1 METNKIYHGN
11 CVEKLKEIE
20 ANKVDLIYFD
30 PPFFTQRKHSLT
42 NKDNSKTYEFDDKYN
57 SIEEYLELVENV
69 LLESKRVLK
78 NTGSVFLHCDKTAS
92 HNIRV
97 VMDKIFGRENF
108 QSEIIWSYKR
118 WSNAKKGLLNSH
130 QVIFFYSKTQDFKF
144 NTLYTDYSAT
154 TNLDQILQ
162 DRERN
167 ENGKSDYKKDENG
180 NVILGKEKKGVP
192 LSDVWEIPYLNPKA
206 KERTGYP
213 TQKPV
218 LLLNQILNIVTD
230 EGDLVVDPFCG
241 SGTTCVSAK
250 SLKRQFIGID
260 ISKDAVELANSR
272 LEEMVI
278 SESNLLNKGTNEY
291 QEKTEKELAILQNIN
306 AFPVQRNSGIDGF
319 LKDHFEG
326 MPVPVKIQG
335 EYETIEDAIEK
346 LEKASYGKD
355 YKMKIL
361 IQTRETG
368 ISRLFGFE
376 SDVTIMKSL
385 ELQTKDLLKKNNEG
399 ITRVLQNGGLSA
411 SMIVWCKVQVQFFN

>member
-30 PPFFTQRKHSLT
+30 PPFFTQRKHSLN

-57 SIEEYLELVENV
+57 SIQEYLELVENV
-69 LLESKRVLK
+69 LQESKRVLK

-97 VMDKIFGRENF
+97 VMDKVFGRENF

-118 WSNAKKGLLNSH
+118 WSNAKKGLLNAH

-167 ENGKSDYKKDENG
+167 ENGKSVYKKDENG

-250 SLKRQFIGID
+250 LLKRQFIGID
-260 ISKDAVELANSR
+260 ISMDAVELANSR

-291 QEKTEKELAILQNIN
+291 QEKTEKELATLQNIN

-319 LKDHFEG
+319 LKEHFEG

-335 EYETIEDAIEK
+335 ENETIEDAIEK
-346 LEKASYGKD
+346 LEKSSYGKD

-385 ELQTKDLLKKNNEG
+385 ELQTKDLLKKSNEG
-399 ITRVLQNGGLSA
+399 ITSVSQKRSGKANSTTPPLRKFSRL
-411 SMIVWCKVQVQFFN
+411 

>member
-11 CVEKLKEIE
+11 CVEKLQEME
-20 ANKVDLIYFD
+20 ADRVDLVYFD

-42 NKDNSKTYEFDDKYN
+42 NKNNSKTYEFDDKFG
-57 SIEEYLELVENV
+57 SMEEYLSLIESV
-69 LLESKRVLK
+69 LQQSKRVLK
-78 NTGSVFLHCDKTAS
+78 ETGSVFLHCDKTAS
-92 HNIRV
+92 HHIRV
-97 VMDKIFGRENF
+97 VLDKVFGRENF

-118 WSNAKKGLLNSH
+118 WSNSKKGLLNAH
-130 QVIFFYSKTQDFKF
+130 QVIFFYSKSADFKF

-162 DRERN
+162 ERMRN
-167 ENGKSDYKKDENG
+167 ENGKAVYKRDEQG

-218 LLLNQILNIVTD
+218 LLLNQILNIATD
-230 EGDLVVDPFCG
+230 EGDLVLDPFCG

-250 SLKRQFIGID
+250 FLNRQFIGID
-260 ISKDAVELANSR
+260 ISEDAVDLANAR

-278 SESNLLNKGTNEY
+278 SESNLLAKGAKEY
-291 QEKTEKELAILQNIN
+291 QEKTEKELAILQQIN
-306 AFPVQRNSGIDGF
+306 AFPVQRNNGIDGF
-319 LKDHFEG
+319 LKDHIEG
-326 MPVPVKIQG
+326 LPVPVKIQG

-346 LEKASYGKD
+346 LERACIGKG

-361 IQTRETG
+361 VQTRDTG
-368 ISRLFGFE
+368 TSRLFGFPT
-376 SDVTIMKSL
+376 DVSILKSL
-385 ELQTKDLLKKNNEG
+385 ELQTRSLMEKHTERAKPSIQNA
-399 ITRVLQNGGLSA
+399 RVATQ
-411 SMIVWCKVQVQFFN
+411 

>member
-11 CVEKLKEIE
+11 CIEKLKEIE

-57 SIEEYLELVENV
+57 SMEEYLELVENV
-69 LLESKRVLK
+69 LAQSKRVLK

-97 VMDKIFGRENF
+97 VMDKVFGRENF

-118 WSNAKKGLLNSH
+118 WSNAKKGLLNAH

-167 ENGKSDYKKDENG
+167 ENGKSVYKKDENG
-180 NVILGKEKKGVP
+180 NIVLGKEKKGVP

-218 LLLNQILNIVTD
+218 LLLNQILNIVTE

-319 LKDHFEG
+319 LKEHFKG
-326 MPVPVKIQG
+326 IPVPVKIQG

-385 ELQTKDLLKKNNEG
+385 ELQTKDLLKKNNEV
-399 ITRVLQNGGLSA
+399 ITRVLQNYGLSD
-411 SMIVWCKVQVQFFN
+411 SKTVV

>member
-1 METNKIYHGN
+1 MLTKEHPKMETNIIYHGN

-57 SIEEYLELVENV
+57 SIDEYLELLENV
-69 LLESKRVLK
+69 LKESKRVLK

-97 VMDKIFGRENF
+97 VMDKVFGRENF

-118 WSNAKKGLLNSH
+118 WSNAKKGLLNAH
-130 QVIFFYSKTQDFKF
+130 QVIFFYSKTQNFKF
-144 NTLYTDYSAT
+144 NILYTDYSAT

-162 DRERN
+162 DRERD
-167 ENGKSDYKKDENG
+167 ENGKSVYKKDENG

-291 QEKTEKELAILQNIN
+291 KEKTEKELAVLQNIN

-326 MPVPVKIQG
+326 MPVPVKIQV

-346 LEKASYGKD
+346 LEKASNGKD

-376 SDVTIMKSL
+376 SDVTIIKSL
-385 ELQTKDLLKKNNEG
+385 ELQTKQLMKKTKMQKNG
-399 ITRVLQNGGLSA
+399 I
-411 SMIVWCKVQVQFFN
+411 KYF

>member
-57 SIEEYLELVENV
+57 SIEEYLKLVENV
-69 LLESKRVLK
+69 LQESKRVLK

-118 WSNAKKGLLNSH
+118 WSNAKKGLLNAH

-167 ENGKSDYKKDENG
+167 ENGKSVYKKDENG
-180 NVILGKEKKGVP
+180 NVVLGKEKKGVP

-218 LLLNQILNIVTD
+218 LLLNQILNIVTE

-399 ITRVLQNGGLSA
+399 ITSVLQNGGFSA
-411 SMIVWCKVQVQFFN
+411 SMKV

>member
-167 ENGKSDYKKDENG
+167 ENGKSVYKKDENG

-230 EGDLVVDPFCG
+230 ENDLVVDPFCG

-376 SDVTIMKSL
+376 SDVTIIKSL

-411 SMIVWCKVQVQFFN
+411 SKTV

>member
-69 LLESKRVLK
+69 LVQSKRVLK

-92 HNIRV
+92 HNIRA
-97 VMDKIFGRENF
+97 VMDKVFGRENF

-118 WSNAKKGLLNSH
+118 WSNAKKGLLNAH

-167 ENGKSDYKKDENG
+167 ENGKSVYKKDENG

-260 ISKDAVELANSR
+260 ISQDAVELAYSR

-368 ISRLFGFE
+368 INRLFGFE
-376 SDVTIMKSL
+376 SDVTILKSL
-385 ELQTKDLLKKNNEG
+385 ELQTKDLMKKNTEG
-399 ITRVLQNGGLSA
+399 ITSPIRKQGVSA
-411 SMIVWCKVQVQFFN
+411 SMTVKL

>member
-30 PPFFTQRKHSLT
+30 PPFFTQRKHSLN

-57 SIEEYLELVENV
+57 SIQEYLELVENV
-69 LLESKRVLK
+69 LQESKRVLK

-97 VMDKIFGRENF
+97 VMDKVFGRENF

-118 WSNAKKGLLNSH
+118 WSNAKKGLLNAH

-167 ENGKSDYKKDENG
+167 ENGKSVYKKDENG

-250 SLKRQFIGID
+250 LLKRQFIGID
-260 ISKDAVELANSR
+260 ISMDAVELANSR

-291 QEKTEKELAILQNIN
+291 QEKTEKELATLQNIN

-319 LKDHFEG
+319 LKEHFEG

-335 EYETIEDAIEK
+335 ENETIEDAIEK
-346 LEKASYGKD
+346 LEKSSYGKD

-361 IQTRETG
+361 IQTKETG

-385 ELQTKDLLKKNNEG
+385 ELQTKDLLKKSNEG
-399 ITRVLQNGGLSA
+399 ITSVSQKRSGKANSTTPPLR
-411 SMIVWCKVQVQFFN
+411 KVSRL

>member
-1 METNKIYHGN
+1 MEANKIIHGN
-11 CVEKLKEIE
+11 CVEKLKEME
-20 ANKVDLIYFD
+20 ANKIDLIYFD

-42 NKDNSKTYEFDDKYN
+42 NKDNSKTYEFEDKYN
-57 SIEEYLELVENV
+57 SIDEYLSLIESVLVQ
-69 LLESKRVLK
+69 SKRVLK

-97 VMDKIFGRENF
+97 VLDKIFGLDNF

-144 NTLYTDYSAT
+144 NTIYTDYSAT

-167 ENGKSDYKKDENG
+167 ENGKSVYKRDENG
-180 NVILGKEKKGVP
+180 NTILGKEKKGVP

-218 LLLNQILNIVTD
+218 LLLNQILNIATD
-230 EGDLVVDPFCG
+230 EGDIVLDPFCG

-250 SLKRQFIGID
+250 SLKRNYIGID
-260 ISKDAVELANSR
+260 ISSDAVELANSR
-272 LEEMVI
+272 LEEMII
-278 SESNLLNKGTNEY
+278 SESNLLSRGANEY
-291 QEKTEKELAILQNIN
+291 YEKTEKELAILSNIN
-306 AFPVQRNSGIDGF
+306 AFPVQRNAGIDGF
-319 LKDHFEG
+319 LKEHSEG

-346 LEKASYGKD
+346 LERASIGKN
-355 YKMKIL
+355 YNMKIV
-361 IQTRETG
+361 IQTKECG
-368 ISRLFGFE
+368 ISRLFDFQT
-376 SDVTIMKSL
+376 DVIILKSL
-385 ELQTKDLLKKNNEG
+385 ELQTKDLTKRTTN
-399 ITRVLQNGGLSA
+399 A
-411 SMIVWCKVQVQFFN
+411 

>member
-11 CVEKLKEIE
+11 CVEKLKGIE
-20 ANKVDLIYFD
+20 ANEIDLIYFD

-42 NKDNSKTYEFDDKYN
+42 NKDNSKTYEFDDKYS
-57 SIEEYLELVENV
+57 SIEEYLTLIENV
-69 LLESKRVLK
+69 LEQSKRVLK
-78 NTGSVFLHCDKTAS
+78 STGSVFLHCDKTAS

-97 VMDKIFGRENF
+97 VMDKVFGRENF

-118 WSNAKKGLLNSH
+118 WSNAKKGLLNAH
-130 QVIFFYSKTQDFKF
+130 QVIFFYSKTSDFKF

-162 DRERN
+162 DRERD
-167 ENGKSDYKKDENG
+167 ENGKSVYKKDENG

-230 EGDLVVDPFCG
+230 EGDLVLDPFCG

-260 ISKDAVELANSR
+260 ISMDAVELANSR

-346 LEKASYGKD
+346 LEKASLGKD

-376 SDVTIMKSL
+376 SDVTIIKSL
-385 ELQTKDLLKKNNEG
+385 ELQTKDLIKKNNEG
-399 ITRVLQNGGLSA
+399 ITRVLQNGGLST
-411 SMIVWCKVQVQFFN
+411 SKTV

>member
-167 ENGKSDYKKDENG
+167 ENGKSVYKKDENG

-278 SESNLLNKGTNEY
+278 SESNLLNKGTSEY

-399 ITRVLQNGGLSA
+399 ITRVLQNGGLST
-411 SMIVWCKVQVQFFN
+411 SKTV

>member
-57 SIEEYLELVENV
+57 SIEEYLTLVENV
-69 LLESKRVLK
+69 LEQSKRVLK

-97 VMDKIFGRENF
+97 VMDKVFERENF

-118 WSNAKKGLLNSH
+118 WSNAKKGLLNAH

-162 DRERN
+162 DRERD
-167 ENGKSDYKKDENG
+167 ENGKSVYKKDENG

-250 SLKRQFIGID
+250 SLKRHFIGID
-260 ISKDAVELANSR
+260 ISMDAVELANLR

-278 SESNLLNKGTNEY
+278 SESNLLNRGTNEY
-291 QEKTEKELAILQNIN
+291 QEKTGKELAILQNIN

-319 LKDHFEG
+319 LKDHYEG
-326 MPVPVKIQG
+326 LPVPVKIQG

-361 IQTRETG
+361 IQTRKTG

-376 SDVTIMKSL
+376 SDVTILKSL
-385 ELQTKDLLKKNNEG
+385 ELQTKDLIKKNNEG
-399 ITRVLQNGGLSA
+399 ITTLTQKAGFRVSKT
-411 SMIVWCKVQVQFFN
+411 V

>member
-69 LLESKRVLK
+69 LQESKRVLK

-92 HNIRV
+92 HYIRV
-97 VMDKIFGRENF
+97 VMDKVFGRENF

-118 WSNAKKGLLNSH
+118 WSNAKKGLLNAH
-130 QVIFFYSKTQDFKF
+130 QVIFFYSRTQDFKF
-144 NTLYTDYSAT
+144 NTIYTDYSAT

-167 ENGKSDYKKDENG
+167 ENGKSVYKKDENG

-260 ISKDAVELANSR
+260 ISQDAVELANSR

-326 MPVPVKIQG
+326 LPVPVKIQG
-335 EYETIEDAIEK
+335 EYETLEDAIEK

-376 SDVTIMKSL
+376 SDVTIVKSL
-385 ELQTKDLLKKNNEG
+385 ELQTKDLIKKNNEG
-399 ITRVLQNGGLSA
+399 ITRVWQ
-411 SMIVWCKVQVQFFN
+411 K

>member
-167 ENGKSDYKKDENG
+167 ENGKSVYKKDENG

-278 SESNLLNKGTNEY
+278 SESNLLNKGTSEY

-346 LEKASYGKD
+346 LEKSSYGKD

-368 ISRLFGFE
+368 MSRLFGFE

-399 ITRVLQNGGLSA
+399 ITSVLQNGGFSA
-411 SMIVWCKVQVQFFN
+411 SIKA

>member
-30 PPFFTQRKHSLT
+30 PPFFTQRKHSST
-42 NKDNSKTYEFDDKYN
+42 NKDNSKTYKFNDKHT
-57 SIEEYLELVENV
+57 SIEDYLRLIENV
-69 LLESKRVLK
+69 LAQSKRILK

-97 VMDKIFGRENF
+97 VLDKVFGRENF
-108 QSEIIWSYKR
+108 QSEIICSYKR
-118 WSNAKKGLLNSH
+118 WSNARKGLLNAH
-130 QVIFFYSKTQDFKF
+130 QVIFFYTKTQDFKF
-144 NTLYTDYSAT
+144 NMLYTDYSAT

-162 DRERN
+162 DRERD
-167 ENGKSDYKKDENG
+167 ENGKSVYKKDENG
-180 NVILGKEKKGVP
+180 NVMLGKEKKGVP

-250 SLKRQFIGID
+250 SLKRQYIGID
-260 ISKDAVELANSR
+260 ISRDAVELTNSR
-272 LEEMVI
+272 LEDMVI
-278 SESNLLNKGTNEY
+278 SESNLLNKGINEY
-291 QEKTEKELAILQNIN
+291 QAKTEKELAILQNIN
-306 AFPVQRNSGIDGF
+306 ALPVQRNSGMDGF

-326 MPVPVKIQG
+326 MPVPVKIQA

-346 LEKASYGKD
+346 LEKASFGKN

-368 ISRLFGFE
+368 KSRLFGFE
-376 SDVTIMKSL
+376 SDVTIIKSL
-385 ELQTKDLLKKNNEG
+385 ELQTKHLIKKNNEG
-399 ITRVLQNGGLSA
+399 ITQVLQKSGEVLN
-411 SMIVWCKVQVQFFN
+411 

>member
-57 SIEEYLELVENV
+57 SIEEYLALVESV
-69 LLESKRVLK
+69 LVQSRRILK

-97 VMDKIFGRENF
+97 VMDKVFGRENF

-118 WSNAKKGLLNSH
+118 WSNAKKGLLNAH

-162 DRERN
+162 DRERD
-167 ENGKSDYKKDENG
+167 ENGKSVYKKDENG

-218 LLLNQILNIVTD
+218 LLLNQILNIVTH

-278 SESNLLNKGTNEY
+278 SESNLINKGTNEY
-291 QEKTEKELAILQNIN
+291 QEKTEKEIAILQNIN

-335 EYETIEDAIEK
+335 EYETIDDAIEK
-346 LEKASYGKD
+346 LEKASSGKD

-368 ISRLFGFE
+368 ISRLFGFK
-376 SDVTIMKSL
+376 SDVTIVKSL
-385 ELQTKDLLKKNNEG
+385 ELQTKDLLKKNNE
-399 ITRVLQNGGLSA
+399 VLA
-411 SMIVWCKVQVQFFN
+411 SPLRKQGFRAS